1 MSIMILSS
9 AFIVGLYRMKSM
21 SIDALLTPPK
31 CVLLPMA
38 MCAVPRAF
46 SSYTLQPIGFM
57 P

>member
-21 SIDALLTPPK
+21 CIDALLTPHK

-38 MCAVPRAF
+38 MCAVPRVF